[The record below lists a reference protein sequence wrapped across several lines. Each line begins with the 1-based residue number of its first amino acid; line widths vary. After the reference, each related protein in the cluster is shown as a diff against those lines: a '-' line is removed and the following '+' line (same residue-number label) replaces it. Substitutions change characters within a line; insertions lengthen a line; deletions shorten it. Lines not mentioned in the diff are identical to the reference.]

1 MEWHSGNMLAHT
13 VFTLTYIYELGV
25 IDEDYRLSDFLTE
38 EDPQR
43 PIELIT
49 GVLGPYIQGVLK
61 CVDLTWRELRNN
73 ELIHDVSFHS
83 PLEETIM
90 VY

>member
-1 MEWHSGNMLAHT
+1 MLAHT

-25 IDEDYRLSDFLTE
+25 IDDDYRLPDYLTE

-49 GVLGPYIQGVLK
+49 GVLGPCIHGVLK

-73 ELIHDVSFHS
+73 ELIHDVSFPS
-83 PLEETIM
+83 PLEEIIM